1 MKNAQHRVLALQAET
16 ERLKKLIPVPQSD
29 SGSPK
34 VAKGFGRYLFAAI
47 LISLAAALLTS
58 LFLSGLQTPERRPAV
73 ALKEVSL

>member
-1 MKNAQHRVLALQAET
+1 MSSQHRVLALQAET
-16 ERLKKLIPVPQSD
+16 ERLKLLIPAQQ
-29 SGSPK
+29 SGSEKPQASK
-34 VAKGFGRYLFAAI
+34 GVARYLFAAI